1 MIHRG
6 KKEQY
11 LASLLLDGPALNV
24 YLRLSEDEK
33 KNGEEIKTALRTEFE
48 PAHRDREVALEK

>member
-1 MIHRG
+1 MKVNLNAALKGYRG

-24 YLRLSEDEK
+24 YL
-33 KNGEEIKTALRTEFE
+33 
-48 PAHRDREVALEK
+48 